1 MTEADKHFKETCK
14 KILEEGYSSEGTGV
28 RTRWEDGTE
37 ANYISIVGV
46 QNVYDV
52 GKEFPMITLRNNSQ
66 TVKRAID
73 EILWIWQKKSN
84 KVSELNSHIWDQWAG
99 EDGTIGK
106 AYGYQFAQKY
116 EFKTKEGI
124 QKMDQVDY
132 ALYLLKHDPASR
144 RIMTNLFNHSRYE
157 LRTMC
162 IFYTMVSKRWKTSS
176 YFKSTFT
183 RYVSC
188 KWLEHNAICSIIMYV
203 CTSFRIRS
211 WNINT

>member
-1 MTEADKHFKETCK
+1 MTEADRHFKETCK
-14 KILEEGYSSEGTGV
+14 RILEEGYSSEGTGV

-84 KVSELNSHIWDQWAG
+84 KVSELNSHIWDQWAF
-99 EDGTIGK
+99 
-106 AYGYQFAQKY
+106 QSCR
-116 EFKTKEGI
+116 TK
-124 QKMDQVDY
+124 
-132 ALYLLKHDPASR
+132 
-144 RIMTNLFNHSRYE
+144 RYE

-211 WNINT
+211 WHINT